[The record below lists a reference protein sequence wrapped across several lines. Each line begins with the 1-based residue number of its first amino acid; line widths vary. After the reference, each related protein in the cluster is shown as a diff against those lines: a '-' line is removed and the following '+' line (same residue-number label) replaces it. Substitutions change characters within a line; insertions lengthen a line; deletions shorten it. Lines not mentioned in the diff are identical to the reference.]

1 MPTPT
6 LLVTARDPSATA
18 SWPCR
23 SDGSL
28 PRPPLGTSAVRP
40 DVRPALWPRRCTGLW
55 PGRWTFL
62 WPGGPSQA
70 LLGLLL
76 ALTLLL
82 AGCAG
87 APREGAG
94 PASGRDDQPG
104 TAAPAPRVQ
113 IAVLLPEAG
122 RYAEAGK
129 AVRTGIVAAQTQGGQ
144 DTELRFYASRD
155 PRQTPELLRQAAANG
170 ASLAIGP
177 LEKEAVEA
185 LALQPALPIPTL
197 ALNRATS
204 EAAPANLYQFALDP
218 EDEASDAARKA
229 WGLGFHGALL
239 LYPANPWGER
249 LAGGFR
255 REWLGRGGTFA
266 ATHAFDTEQPDLP
279 QGLLADALAGSI
291 HAASAEC
298 IFLVATAAQ
307 ARQLWP
313 QILASAPGLPPVFA
327 TSHIFEGA
335 QDIEGNQLLTGV
347 QFVEIPWMVDTAPTD
362 PLSRASLDRA
372 QGGLDP
378 RYIRL
383 YAMGI
388 DAYRLLPY
396 LEGLTAR
403 PGAYVDGRTG
413 RLSIDDRRRVQRELV
428 LARMDSLGPTRLA
441 TLTP

>member
-6 LLVTARDPSATA
+6 LLATARGLSAIA
-18 SWPCR
+18 IR
-23 SDGSL
+23 
-28 PRPPLGTSAVRP
+28 PRRLGGAMRRPTLGTSA
-40 DVRPALWPRRCTGLW
+40 PRRTSRPW
-55 PGRWTFL
+55 PWRVIPFL
-62 WPGGPSQA
+62 I
-70 LLGLLL
+70 LHLVL
-76 ALTLLL
+76 ALLL

-87 APREGAG
+87 TPREDSG
-94 PASGRDDQPG
+94 PGSGHDTRPG
-104 TAAPAPRVQ
+104 EAAKAKPVPRVQ
-113 IAVLLPEAG
+113 IAILLPEAG
-122 RYAEAGK
+122 RFAEAAK
-129 AVRTGIVAAQTQGGQ
+129 AVRIGILAAQGQGGQ
-144 DTELRFYASRD
+144 DTDLRFYDNRD

-177 LEKEAVEA
+177 LEKEAVDA
-185 LALQPALPIPTL
+185 LTQQPVLPIPTL

-218 EDEASDAARKA
+218 EDEASDVARKA
-229 WGLGFHGALL
+229 WGQGFHSALL

-249 LAGGFR
+249 LAGAFR

-266 ATHAFDTEQPDLP
+266 ATHAFAPEQPELP

-291 HAASAEC
+291 HAAPAEC
-298 IFLVATAAQ
+298 IFLVATASQ

-313 QILASAPGLPPVFA
+313 LILAGAPGLPPVFS
-327 TSHIFEGA
+327 TSHVFEGA
-335 QDIEGNQLLTGV
+335 QDVEGNQLLTGL

-362 PLSRASLDRA
+362 PLSRASMDRA

-396 LEGLTAR
+396 LEGLAAR

-413 RLSIDDRRRVQRELV
+413 RLSLDDRRRVQRELV
-428 LARMDSLGPTRLA
+428 LARMDTLGPTRLA
-441 TLTP
+441 NLR

>member
-6 LLVTARDPSATA
+6 LLVTARDPVVSAI
-18 SWPCR
+18 R
-23 SDGSL
+23 
-28 PRPPLGTSAVRP
+28 PRWVGGRAH
-40 DVRPALWPRRCTGLW
+40 AL
-55 PGRWTFL
+55 FI
-62 WPGGPSQA
+62 
-70 LLGLLL
+70 LLL
-76 ALTLLL
+76 TLSVLLL

-94 PASGRDDQPG
+94 PASGREGQPG
-104 TAAPAPRVQ
+104 TSTQPQPAPRVQ
-113 IAVLLPEAG
+113 IAILLPEAG

-144 DTELRFYASRD
+144 DAELRFYASRD

-177 LEKEAVEA
+177 LEKEAVDA

-266 ATHAFDTEQPDLP
+266 ATHAFDPEQPDLP

-291 HAASAEC
+291 HAAPAEC

-313 QILASAPGLPPVFA
+313 LILASAPGLPPVFA
-327 TSHIFEGA
+327 TSHVFEGA

-347 QFVEIPWMVDTAPTD
+347 QFVEIPWMVDTSPTD

-396 LEGLTAR
+396 LEGLAAR
-403 PGAYVDGRTG
+403 PGAFVDGRTG
-413 RLSIDDRRRVQRELV
+413 RLSLDDRRRVQRELV
-428 LARMDSLGPTRLA
+428 LARMDTLGPTRLA
-441 TLTP
+441 NRAR

>member
-6 LLVTARDPSATA
+6 LLVTARDPAVSAI
-18 SWPCR
+18 R
-23 SDGSL
+23 
-28 PRPPLGTSAVRP
+28 PRWVG
-40 DVRPALWPRRCTGLW
+40 
-55 PGRWTFL
+55 GR
-62 WPGGPSQA
+62 SQA
-70 LLGLLL
+70 LLVLLL
-76 ALTLLL
+76 TLTALLL

-94 PASGRDDQPG
+94 PASGREGQPG
-104 TAAPAPRVQ
+104 TSARPQPAPRVQ

-129 AVRTGIVAAQTQGGQ
+129 AVRTGIVAAQSQGGQ
-144 DTELRFYASRD
+144 DAELRFYASRD

-177 LEKEAVEA
+177 LEKEAVDA

-197 ALNRATS
+197 ALNRATN

-229 WGLGFHGALL
+229 WGLGFHAALL

-266 ATHAFDTEQPDLP
+266 ATHAFDPEQPDLP

-291 HAASAEC
+291 HAAPAEC

-313 QILASAPGLPPVFA
+313 LILASAPGLPPVFA
-327 TSHIFEGA
+327 TSHVFEGA

-347 QFVEIPWMVDTAPTD
+347 QFVEIPWMVDTDPTD

-396 LEGLTAR
+396 LEGLAAR
-403 PGAYVDGRTG
+403 PGAFVDGRTG
-413 RLSIDDRRRVQRELV
+413 RLSLDDRRRVQRELV
-428 LARMDSLGPTRLA
+428 LARMDTLGPTRLA
-441 TLTP
+441 NRAR

>member
-6 LLVTARDPSATA
+6 LLVTARDAVVAIIRTSGT
-18 SWPCR
+18 
-23 SDGSL
+23 GG
-28 PRPPLGTSAVRP
+28 RPQVLSV
-40 DVRPALWPRRCTGLW
+40 
-55 PGRWTFL
+55 
-62 WPGGPSQA
+62 
-70 LLGLLL
+70 LLL
-76 ALTLLL
+76 TLMLLL
-82 AGCAG
+82 VAGCAG
-87 APREGAG
+87 TPREGAG
-94 PASGRDDQPG
+94 PASGRDGQPG
-104 TAAPAPRVQ
+104 TAAPTRPAPRVQ
-113 IAVLLPEAG
+113 IAVLLPDAG

-129 AVRTGIVAAQTQGGQ
+129 AVRAGIVAAQTQGGQ

-177 LEKEAVEA
+177 LEKEAVDA

-197 ALNRATS
+197 ALNRATG
-204 EAAPANLYQFALDP
+204 EAAPTNLIQFALDP
-218 EDEASDAARKA
+218 EDEARDAARKA

-249 LAGGFR
+249 LAGAFR

-266 ATHAFDTEQPDLP
+266 ATHAFDPEQPDLP

-291 HAASAEC
+291 HAVPAEC
-298 IFLVATAAQ
+298 VFLVATAAQ

-313 QILASAPGLPPVFA
+313 HILASAPGLPPVFA
-327 TSHIFEGA
+327 TSHVFEGV
-335 QDIEGNQLLTGV
+335 QDIEGNRLLTGLR
-347 QFVEIPWMVDTAPTD
+347 FVEIPWMVDTAPTD

-396 LEGLTAR
+396 LEGLATR
-403 PGAYVDGRTG
+403 PGGYVDGYTG
-413 RLSIDDRRRVQRELV
+413 RLSLDDRRRVQRELV
-428 LARMDSLGPTRLA
+428 LAQMDTLGPTRLA
-441 TLTP
+441 NRAH